1 MAQGITAQ
9 FRIAKLFDRGK
20 HGEAF
25 ISDKNIKRCLIV
37 SMNEGYAERLLEVAL
52 DARMHRQW
60 WRSSQPKDSCTMAL
74 RPKERPTIVKRRRE

>member
-37 SMNEGYAERLLEVAL
+37 SMNEGYAERLLEATLVAG
-52 DARMHRQW
+52 MHVQRW
-60 WRSSQPKDSCTMAL
+60 CRCKSEDGCTMSL
-74 RPKERPTIVKRRRE
+74 CP